1 MNAKKID
8 VIDTGLVEFV
18 LPFDRGTEKI
28 YFNPNDLDFFIRL
41 TDMINNMSDVYE
53 KAHTEYE
60 NATDSMEKLEITRR
74 LNEKIKA
81 DFDNAFGN
89 NVSDA
94 IFKYVSPNGII
105 KSKSQYYPFYILEW
119 LMPKIEEET
128 GKTSKATTTAL
139 EKAMS
144 KHTVN
149 YQHKFN
155 R

>member
-1 MNAKKID
+1 MNARKID

-41 TDMINNMSDVYE
+41 TDMINGMSDIYD

-60 NATDSMEKLEITRR
+60 NTTDSIEKLEITRR

-81 DFDNAFGN
+81 DFDIAFGN
-89 NVSDA
+89 NVSDV

-105 KSKSQYYPFYILEW
+105 KAKSLYYPFYILEW

-128 GKTSKATTTAL
+128 GKTSKATMSAL

>member
-1 MNAKKID
+1 MNARKID

-41 TDMINNMSDVYE
+41 TDMINAMSDTYE
-53 KAHTEYE
+53 KASTEYE
-60 NATDSMEKLEITRR
+60 KATDSMEKLEITRR
-74 LNEKIKA
+74 LNEKIKS

-89 NVSDA
+89 NVSDV

-128 GKTSKATTTAL
+128 GKTSRATMSAL

>member
-1 MNAKKID
+1 MNARKID
-8 VIDTGLVEFV
+8 VIDTGLVEFI

-41 TDMINNMSDVYE
+41 TDMINSMSDIYD
-53 KAHTEYE
+53 KAHMEYE
-60 NATDSMEKLEITRR
+60 NATDSVEKLEITRR

-89 NVSDA
+89 NVSDV

-128 GKTSKATTTAL
+128 GKTSKATMSAL

>member
-1 MNAKKID
+1 MNARKID

-41 TDMINNMSDVYE
+41 TDMINAMSDTYE
-53 KAHTEYE
+53 KASTEYE
-60 NATDSMEKLEITRR
+60 KATDSMEKLEITRR
-74 LNEKIKA
+74 LNEKIKS

-89 NVSDA
+89 NVSDV
-94 IFKYVSPNGII
+94 IFKYVSPNGFI
-105 KSKSQYYPFYILEW
+105 KAKSQYYPFYILEW

-128 GKTSKATTTAL
+128 GKTSKATMSAL

-155 R
+155 K

>member
-1 MNAKKID
+1 MDARKID
-8 VIDTGLVEFV
+8 VIDTGLVEFI

-41 TDMINNMSDVYE
+41 TDMINAMSDIYE
-53 KAHTEYE
+53 KASVEYE

-89 NVSDA
+89 NVSDV

-105 KSKSQYYPFYILEW
+105 KAKSQYYPFYILKW

-128 GKTSKATTTAL
+128 GKTSKATMSAL

-149 YQHKFN
+149 YQHKLN
-155 R
+155 K

>member
-1 MNAKKID
+1 MNARKID
-8 VIDTGLVEFV
+8 VIDTGLVEFI

-41 TDMINNMSDVYE
+41 TDMINGMSDIYD
-53 KAHTEYE
+53 KAHMEYE
-60 NATDSMEKLEITRR
+60 NATDSVEKLEITRR

-89 NVSDA
+89 SVSDA

-128 GKTSKATTTAL
+128 GKTSKATMSAL